1 MKKKEAY
8 DNLKNAI
15 VATRKKGRIRDI
27 RIALDQY
34 ENALPWWKRLFGQN
48 PATSKGR
55 TAARKKA

>member
-1 MKKKEAY
+1 MKKKDAY
-8 DNLKNAI
+8 DNLKGAI
-15 VATRKKGRIRDI
+15 MAPRREGRIRDI

-34 ENALPWWKRLFGQN
+34 ENVLPWWKRLYGQN